1 MIRGM
6 NGGHNQNQIGEKS
19 SIMSKY
25 SAEKYNPKQ

>member
-6 NGGHNQNQIGEKS
+6 NGHNQNQIGEKS

-25 SAEKYNPKQ
+25 SAEKYNPK